1 MTETIEHNATPAH
14 DTSDVSAKPRLLDR
28 VREAVRVRHYSI
40 RTERTYI
47 GWIRQYIRHN
57 GMRHPADLGAPEV
70 EAFLSMLANQR
81 DVAAST
87 QNQAL
92 AALLFL
98 YKYVLGI
105 DLPWLDGI
113 TRAKKPARLPVV
125 LTQPEVGAPKTNRT
139 SDLPLRRGLDCH
151 VFIGLAL

>member
-1 MTETIEHNATPAH
+1 MIETLEHNATAAH

-87 QNQAL
+87 QNQ
-92 AALLFL
+92 
-98 YKYVLGI
+98 
-105 DLPWLDGI
+105 DGI
-113 TRAKKPARLPVV
+113 PSAPRVPEGTQQILKARSIIVLPGFDRVGEFSGYD
-125 LTQPEVGAPKTNRT
+125 QPT
-139 SDLPLRRGLDCH
+139 
-151 VFIGLAL
+151 VFRQIE